1 MQLVILII
9 VLALI
14 QYILFA
20 FQVGKA
26 RVKYNIKAPAVS
38 GHPIFERHMR
48 VQMNNIEQLILFI
61 PSILTFSYMA
71 ESLQWPGNE
80 IAAGLGVVWLI
91 GRALF
96 ANAYVK
102 NPELRGP
109 GFGLTFFPSV
119 LMLAGTL
126 ICVLISVI

>member
-48 VQMNNIEQLILFI
+48 VQMNTIEQLILFI

-109 GFGLTFFPSV
+109 GFALTFFPSV

-126 ICVLISVI
+126 IWVLISVI